1 MRLPLLDTALWAA
14 GPLLNA
20 ALFCVLCLRRRL
32 RTFPVLGSWCVF
44 TIVSAIALF
53 LIYRQA
59 PHRMY
64 AIAYWS
70 VEAMDAL
77 LQIGV
82 VAEVAHIVFWPRDAN
97 KKNGAWFGRL
107 TTTGALIAFAVVLW
121 IHPASPSRAG
131 VWEIRGDLFTSL
143 IVSGTFTLV
152 LLMSQRQGLHWR
164 SHVMSIGYGLMV
176 WAILGL
182 ILGILHG
189 YWGRQGHYLGLEHA
203 RMLVYLCILVYWM
216 VALWRDEPEK
226 EQPSSEM
233 RDAILHLTDKVSYDL
248 AQVLGTRGKEF
259 H

>member
-1 MRLPLLDTALWAA
+1 MRLPLLDTVLWAA

-32 RTFPVLGSWCVF
+32 RTFPVLGCWCVF

-59 PHRMY
+59 SHHIY
-64 AIAYWS
+64 AITYWT
-70 VEAMDAL
+70 VEAVDAL

-82 VAEVAHIVFWPRDAN
+82 VAEVAHIVFWPRESN
-97 KKNGAWFGRL
+97 KKNGAWFARL
-107 TTTGALIAFAVVLW
+107 TAMGAVIAFAVVLW
-121 IHPASPSRAG
+121 IHPASPSPAG

-182 ILGILHG
+182 TLGFLRG
-189 YWGRQGHYLGLEHA
+189 CWGRYTHYVGVEHA
-203 RMLVYLCILVYWM
+203 RMFVYLSILCYWIF
-216 VALWRDEPEK
+216 ALWRDEPEK
-226 EQPSSEM
+226 EQPSPEM
-233 RDAILHLTDKVSYDL
+233 RDAILHLTDKVSYD
-248 AQVLGTRGKEF
+248 
-259 H
+259 